1 MARLTVNIGVA
12 GNDAS
17 GDSLREGFRKINE
30 NFREIY
36 GVFSEGGFNNVSGIK
51 FAGDVNDTTN
61 VRVTK
66 FSNSAYFT
74 SQDPAYQYVPTETAV
89 ENYVSRRLGKDHTG
103 KKISESSVQNLA
115 PLGGSGYLDRDGVL
129 NYQGGAA
136 RPFDVNGA
144 RISNVLYPLHQTDA
158 TNVSF
163 VNDRIDTTVQYVDA
177 EIENAVD
184 SVRFYVDTELAST
197 DAGLRSYVDN
207 RYKFDQGEFTET
219 AIGNT
224 STFTLNV
231 VPHSKIEALP
241 AKSLLLN
248 YTDGDD
254 VAVPSTVENML
265 KLEFSL
271 DVPTNEQ
278 VLVWDNGFETVS
290 STTTGEA
297 NAFIKSDLS
306 GEVHVPTISSVNT
319 IKTENGVVLLE
330 AVDNS
335 GSPSAMMY
343 GTWELDDNA
352 TLVSTYADLAE
363 NYTADADYPV
373 GTVLS
378 FGGEYE
384 VTLSNRLGDTR
395 VAGVVTH
402 KPAYVMNKKC
412 PGKVACIA
420 LQGRTPVMVIGRA
433 KKGDILVAAAKP
445 GHATVCNTPA
455 PGTII
460 GKCLQDKLTDHGEL
474 IEVAVGRF

>member
-36 GVFSEGGFNNVSGIK
+36 GVFSEDGFNDVSGIK
-51 FAGDVNDTTN
+51 FAGDINDTTN

-74 SQDPAYQYVPTETAV
+74 SQDPTYQYVPTETAV

-115 PLGGSGYLDRDGVL
+115 PLGGSGFLDRDGVL
-129 NYQGGAA
+129 NYQGGAS

-144 RISNVLYPLHQTDA
+144 RISNVLLPK
-158 TNVSF
+158 
-163 VNDRIDTTVQYVDA
+163 
-177 EIENAVD
+177 NAQD
-184 SVRFYVDTELAST
+184 GANKT
-197 DAGLRSYVDN
+197 YVDN
-207 RYKFDQGEFTET
+207 RYKFDQDEFTKT

-248 YTDGDD
+248 YTDVEG
-254 VAVPSTVENML
+254 VAVPTTVENML

-278 VLVWDNGFETVS
+278 VLVWDNGFATVS
-290 STTTGEA
+290 TTTTGEA
-297 NAFIKSDLS
+297 NAFIKTDLS
-306 GEVHVPTISSVNT
+306 GEVHAPTLSSVNT

-335 GSPSAMMY
+335 GNPSAMMY
-343 GTWELDDNA
+343 GTWELDDDA

-363 NYTADADYPV
+363 NYTADAEYPV

-378 FGGEYE
+378 FGGGYE

-433 KKGDILVAAAKP
+433 KKGDILVAASKP

-460 GKCLQDKLTDHGEL
+460 GKCLQDKMTDHGEL